1 MMVNIH
7 LIVSLYVYNRIAY
20 ILFIFL
26 PILLHFEL
34 KKKKFLLSNV
44 THTKQKR
51 KQKKNIIINNQQSTK
66 KKQIF
71 INKTTF
77 SLFLLFTFLS
87 CLIVS
92 FVKCITRTRVLLL
105 LSLLFKYGLIKE
117 KN

>member
-34 KKKKFLLSNV
+34 KKKIPSLQCHPHKA
-44 THTKQKR
+44 KAKA
-51 KQKKNIIINNQQSTK
+51 KKKTSSTTTINNQQK
-66 KKQIF
+66 KTNLYKQNNF
-71 INKTTF
+71 F
-77 SLFLLFTFLS
+77 PFLLFTFLS
-87 CLIVS
+87 CLFVS

-105 LSLLFKYGLIKE
+105 LLLFKYGLIKE